1 MNRRDVVGWIK
12 RSEAISIFMTEAT
25 PRSPRRVEAPRDDSP
40 NLSFTNSMS
49 VFVES
54 LDHEG
59 RGVAHNDGKA
69 IFIDGALPGEMV
81 TYSPYRKKPSFE
93 FAQIVSI
100 DKSSAV
106 RTTPRCRHY
115 GVCGGCNMQHAEFAA
130 QVASKQRIL
139 EDNLKRIGKV
149 NPEILLPPIYG
160 PAWGYRQRARLS
172 VRYVEKKGR
181 VLVGFHEKKSS
192 FVAAMETCEVLP
204 AKIAALILPLSDLI
218 MNMDLRDRLPQ
229 IELAC
234 GAEVTV
240 LVVRNLEPILEQDA
254 LRLKQFAEVHGIQF
268 WLQSKGP
275 ETAEPF
281 WPLDVPPL
289 YYSIPEFDL
298 KLHFFP
304 TEFTQ
309 VNHAVNRALVKRAVT
324 LLAPQPGERI
334 ADLFCGL
341 GNFSLAI
348 ARCGVDVIGLE
359 GAPQLVRRATDNARV
374 NGLSDSAQFIAANL
388 FAAETD
394 QTLRALGKF
403 DKLLIDPPRDGAVE
417 VVRAIEAP
425 YPRSIVYVS
434 CSPATLARDAG
445 VLVHTK
451 GYKLKSAGVINMFP
465 HTGHVESIALFE
477 Q

>member
-1 MNRRDVVGWIK
+1 
-12 RSEAISIFMTEAT
+12 
-25 PRSPRRVEAPRDDSP
+25 
-40 NLSFTNSMS
+40 MS

-59 RGVAHNDGKA
+59 RGVAHHDGKA
-69 IFIDGALPGEMV
+69 IFIDGALPGETV
-81 TYSPYRKKPSFE
+81 TYSPYKKKPSYE
-93 FAQIVSI
+93 FAQLVSI
-100 DKSSAV
+100 EKSSAV
-106 RTTPRCRHY
+106 RDTPRCQYY

-139 EDNLKRIGKV
+139 EDNLARIGKV
-149 NPEILLPPIYG
+149 TPEVLLPPIYG
-160 PAWGYRQRARLS
+160 PEWRYRQRARLS
-172 VRYVEKKGR
+172 SRYVEKKGR

-192 FVAAMETCEVLP
+192 FVAAMESCEVLP
-204 AKIAALILPLSDLI
+204 ANISALIPKLADLV
-218 MNMDLRDRLPQ
+218 MSLHLRERIPQ
-229 IELAC
+229 IEVAC

-240 LVVRNLEPILEQDA
+240 LVLRHLEPVLEQDA
-254 LRLKQFAEVHGIQF
+254 VRLKQFAECHGVQF
-268 WLQSKGP
+268 WLQPRGP
-275 ETAEPF
+275 ETAQPF
-281 WPLDVPPL
+281 WPLDAAPL
-289 YYSIPEFDL
+289 YYSLPEFDL
-298 KLHFFP
+298 KLYFSP

-309 VNHAVNRALVKRAVT
+309 VNHAMNGALVKRAVS

-348 ARCGVDVIGLE
+348 ARSGAEVIGLE
-359 GAPQLVRRATDNARV
+359 GAPQLVLRAADNAV
-374 NGLSDSAQFIAANL
+374 KNGLMGNTAFQTANL
-388 FAAETD
+388 FANDTE

-417 VVRAIEAP
+417 VVKAIEAP
-425 YPRSIVYVS
+425 FPRRIVYVS

-451 GYKLKSAGVINMFP
+451 GYSLKAAGVVNMFP

>member
-1 MNRRDVVGWIK
+1 
-12 RSEAISIFMTEAT
+12 
-25 PRSPRRVEAPRDDSP
+25 
-40 NLSFTNSMS
+40 MS

-69 IFIDGALPGEMV
+69 IFIDGALPGEIV

-100 DKSSAV
+100 EKTSAV
-106 RTTPRCRHY
+106 RTTPRCQHY

-139 EDNLKRIGKV
+139 EDNLQRIGKV
-149 NPEILLPPIYG
+149 TPDVLLPPIYG

-204 AKIAALILPLSDLI
+204 PNISALIPKLADLI
-218 MNMDLRDRLPQ
+218 MSMDVRERLPQ

-240 LVVRNLEPILEQDA
+240 LVVRNLQPIMEQDA
-254 LRLKQFAEVHGIQF
+254 LRLKQFAQLHGIQF
-268 WLQSKGP
+268 WLQPKGP
-275 ETAEPF
+275 ETAQPF
-281 WPLDVPPL
+281 WPLDSAPL

-298 KLHFFP
+298 KLHFSP
-304 TEFTQ
+304 TDFTQ

-348 ARCGVDVIGLE
+348 ARSGAAVVGLE
-359 GAPQLVRRATDNARV
+359 GAPGLVLRARENALK
-374 NGLSDSAQFIAANL
+374 NGLAEDAKFQVANL
-388 FAAETD
+388 FASDTD

-417 VVRAIEAP
+417 VVKAIEAP
-425 YPRSIVYVS
+425 FPRSIVYVS

-445 VLVHTK
+445 VLVHSK
-451 GYKLKSAGVINMFP
+451 GYFLKAAGVVNMFP

>member
-1 MNRRDVVGWIK
+1 MV
-12 RSEAISIFMTEAT
+12 EPT
-25 PRSPRRVEAPRDDSP
+25 PRSPRRETAPRDDSP
-40 NLSFTNSMS
+40 NLSTTNPMS

-59 RGVAHNDGKA
+59 RGVAHHDGKA

-81 TYSPYRKKPSFE
+81 TYSPYRKKPAFE

-100 DKSSAV
+100 EKTSAV
-106 RTTPRCRHY
+106 RTTPRCQHY

-149 NPEILLPPIYG
+149 TPEVLLPPIYG
-160 PAWGYRQRARLS
+160 PVWRYRQRARLS

-204 AKIAALILPLSDLI
+204 EKIAALIPKLAEL
-218 MNMDLRDRLPQ
+218 MMAMDLRERLPQ

-240 LVVRNLEPILEQDA
+240 LVVRNLAPILEQDA
-254 LRLKQFAEVHGIQF
+254 LRLKQFADLHGIQF
-268 WLQSKGP
+268 WLQPKGP
-275 ETAEPF
+275 ETAYPL
-281 WPLDVPPL
+281 WPLDAPPL

-348 ARCGVDVIGLE
+348 ARSGAQVVGLE
-359 GAPQLVRRATDNARV
+359 GAPGLVRRATENAQK
-374 NGLSDSAQFIAANL
+374 NGLSANTTFLVANL
-388 FAAETD
+388 FAADTD

-417 VVRAIEAP
+417 VVKAIDAP
-425 YPRSIVYVS
+425 FPRSIVYVS

-445 VLVHTK
+445 VLVNTK
-451 GYKLKSAGVINMFP
+451 GYKLKAAGVVNMFP

>member
-1 MNRRDVVGWIK
+1 
-12 RSEAISIFMTEAT
+12 
-25 PRSPRRVEAPRDDSP
+25 
-40 NLSFTNSMS
+40 MS

-93 FAQIVSI
+93 FAQIVTI

-106 RTTPRCRHY
+106 RTPPRCRHY
-115 GVCGGCNMQHAEFAA
+115 GVCGGCNMQHAEFSA

-149 NPEILLPPIYG
+149 AADVLLPPIYG

-172 VRYVEKKGR
+172 VRYVEKKGK

-192 FVAAMETCEVLP
+192 FVADMETCEVLP
-204 AKIAALILPLSDLI
+204 PKISALIPKLAELI
-218 MNMDLRDRLPQ
+218 MSMDLRERLPQ

-234 GAEVTV
+234 GTEVTV
-240 LVVRNLEPILEQDA
+240 LVVRNLEPVLEQDA
-254 LRLKQFAEVHGIQF
+254 LRLKQFADLHCIQF
-268 WLQSKGP
+268 WLQPKGP
-275 ETAEPF
+275 ETAQPF
-281 WPLDVPPL
+281 WPLDAAPL

-298 KLHFFP
+298 KLFYFP

-309 VNHAVNRALVKRAVT
+309 VNHAVNRALVKRAMT

-348 ARCGVDVIGLE
+348 ARSGAAVVGLE
-359 GAPQLVRRATDNARV
+359 GAPGLVLRATDNARK
-374 NGLSDSAQFIAANL
+374 NGLAEHTKFHVANL
-388 FAAETD
+388 FATD
-394 QTLRALGKF
+394 TGQTLRALGKF

-417 VVRAIEAP
+417 VVKAIEAP
-425 YPRSIVYVS
+425 FPRSIVYVS

-445 VLVHTK
+445 VLVNTK
-451 GYKLKSAGVINMFP
+451 GYVLKAAGVINMFP

-477 Q
+477 QP

>member
-1 MNRRDVVGWIK
+1 M
-12 RSEAISIFMTEAT
+12 SQPT
-25 PRSPRRVEAPRDDSP
+25 PRSPRLEAPRDESL
-40 NLSFTNSMS
+40 NLSFTKPMS

-59 RGVAHNDGKA
+59 RGVAHHDGKA

-81 TYSPYRKKPSFE
+81 TYSPYRKKPTFE
-93 FAQIVSI
+93 FAQIVAI
-100 DKSSAV
+100 EKPSAV
-106 RTTPRCRHY
+106 RTTPRCQYY

-139 EDNLKRIGKV
+139 EDNLTRIGRV
-149 NPEILLPPIYG
+149 NPELLLPPIYG

-192 FVAAMETCEVLP
+192 FVAAMDTCEVLP
-204 AKIAALILPLSDLI
+204 ATIAALIPKLSDLV
-218 MNMDLRDRLPQ
+218 MSMDLREHLPQ

-240 LVVRNLEPILEQDA
+240 LVVRNLAPVLAQDA
-254 LRLKQFAEVHGIQF
+254 LRLKQFAELHGIQF
-268 WLQSKGP
+268 WLQPKGP
-275 ETAEPF
+275 ETAQPF
-281 WPLDVPPL
+281 WPLDSAPL
-289 YYSIPEFDL
+289 YYAIPEFAL
-298 KLHFFP
+298 ELHFSP
-304 TEFTQ
+304 TDFTQ

-348 ARCGVDVIGLE
+348 ARSGASVVGLE
-359 GAPQLVRRATDNARV
+359 GAPQLVLRATDNARR
-374 NGLSDSAQFIAANL
+374 NGLAENAKFHAANL
-388 FAAETD
+388 FAADTA
-394 QTLRALGKF
+394 QTLRALGQF
-403 DKLLIDPPRDGAVE
+403 DKILIDPPRDGAVE
-417 VVRAIEAP
+417 VVKAIEAP
-425 YPRSIVYVS
+425 FPPSIVYVS

-451 GYKLKSAGVINMFP
+451 GYTLKAAGVINMFP

>member
-1 MNRRDVVGWIK
+1 M
-12 RSEAISIFMTEAT
+12 SQPT
-25 PRSPRRVEAPRDDSP
+25 PRSPRYVAVPLDDNP
-40 NLSFTNSMS
+40 NQDPFNSMS

-59 RGVAHNDGKA
+59 RGVAHHDGKA
-69 IFIDGALPGEMV
+69 IFIDGALPGETV

-93 FAQIVSI
+93 FAQLISI
-100 DKSSAV
+100 EKSSAV

-149 NPEILLPPIYG
+149 TPDVLLPPIYG

-204 AKIAALILPLSDLI
+204 ANIAALIPKLGDLI
-218 MNMDLRDRLPQ
+218 MSMDLRERLPQ

-234 GAEVTV
+234 GSQVTV
-240 LVVRNLEPILEQDA
+240 LVLRNLEPILEQDG
-254 LRLKQFAEVHGIQF
+254 LRLKQFAELHGIQF
-268 WLQSKGP
+268 WLQPKGP
-275 ETAEPF
+275 ETAQPF
-281 WPLDVPPL
+281 WPLDCAPL
-289 YYSIPEFDL
+289 YYSIPEFNL
-298 KLHFFP
+298 KLHFSP

-309 VNHAVNRALVKRAVT
+309 VNHAVNRALVKRAVN

-348 ARCGVDVIGLE
+348 ARSGAQVLGLE
-359 GAPQLVRRATDNARV
+359 GAPGLVRQATENARK
-374 NGLSDSAQFIAANL
+374 NGLAENAKFQVANL
-388 FAAETD
+388 FASDTD

-417 VVRAIEAP
+417 VVKAIEAP
-425 YPRSIVYVS
+425 FPRSIVYVS

-451 GYKLKSAGVINMFP
+451 GYALKAAGVVNMFP

>member
-1 MNRRDVVGWIK
+1 
-12 RSEAISIFMTEAT
+12 
-25 PRSPRRVEAPRDDSP
+25 
-40 NLSFTNSMS
+40 MS

-59 RGVAHNDGKA
+59 RGVAHHGGKA
-69 IFIDGALPGEMV
+69 IFIDGALPGEIV
-81 TYSPYRKKPSFE
+81 TYSPYKKKPSYE
-93 FAQIVSI
+93 FAQLISNE
-100 DKSSAV
+100 KSSAV
-106 RTTPRCRHY
+106 RTDPRCRHY
-115 GVCGGCNMQHAEFAA
+115 GVCGGCNMQHAEFSA

-139 EDNLKRIGKV
+139 EDNLARIGKV
-149 NPEILLPPIYG
+149 IPEILLPPIYG
-160 PAWGYRQRARLS
+160 PEWGYRQRARLS

-204 AKIAALILPLSDLI
+204 PNISARIPKLSDLI
-218 MNMDLRDRLPQ
+218 MGMDTRDRLPQ

-234 GAEVTV
+234 GSQVTV
-240 LVVRNLEPILEQDA
+240 LVLRHLEPILEQDA
-254 LRLKQFAEVHGIQF
+254 VRLKRFAELHGVQF

-275 ETAEPF
+275 ETAQPF
-281 WPLDVPPL
+281 WPLDAAPL
-289 YYSIPEFDL
+289 YYSLPEFDL
-298 KLHFFP
+298 KLHFSP

-309 VNHAVNRALVKRAVT
+309 VNHAVNRALVKRAVS

-348 ARCGVDVIGLE
+348 ARSGAEVVGLE
-359 GAPQLVRRATDNARV
+359 GAPQLVLRATENAQK
-374 NGLSDSAQFIAANL
+374 NGLTQNAKFYTANL
-388 FAAETD
+388 FASDTA
-394 QTLRALGKF
+394 QTLQALGKF

-417 VVRAIEAP
+417 LVKAIEAP
-425 YPRSIVYVS
+425 FPSRIVYVS

-451 GYKLKSAGVINMFP
+451 GYALKAAGVVNMFP

>member
-1 MNRRDVVGWIK
+1 
-12 RSEAISIFMTEAT
+12 
-25 PRSPRRVEAPRDDSP
+25 
-40 NLSFTNSMS
+40 MS

-59 RGVAHNDGKA
+59 RGVAHHDGKA
-69 IFIDGALPGEMV
+69 IFIDGALPGEIV
-81 TYSPYRKKPSFE
+81 TYSPYKKKPSYE
-93 FAQIVSI
+93 FAQLISI
-100 DKSSAV
+100 EKSSAV
-106 RTTPRCRHY
+106 RTDPRCRHY
-115 GVCGGCNMQHAEFAA
+115 GVCGGCNMQHAEFSA

-139 EDNLKRIGKV
+139 EDNLARIGKV
-149 NPEILLPPIYG
+149 IPEILLPPIYG
-160 PAWGYRQRARLS
+160 PEWGYRQRARLS

-204 AKIAALILPLSDLI
+204 PNISALIPKLSDLI
-218 MNMDLRDRLPQ
+218 MGMDTRDRLPQ

-234 GAEVTV
+234 GSQVTV
-240 LVVRNLEPILEQDA
+240 LVLRHLEPILEQDA
-254 LRLKQFAEVHGIQF
+254 VRLKRFAELHGVQF
-268 WLQSKGP
+268 WLQPKGP
-275 ETAEPF
+275 ETAQPF
-281 WPLDVPPL
+281 WPLDAAPL
-289 YYSIPEFDL
+289 YYSLPEFDL
-298 KLHFFP
+298 KLHFSP

-309 VNHAVNRALVKRAVT
+309 VNHAVNRALVKRAVS

-348 ARCGVDVIGLE
+348 AHSGAEVVGLE
-359 GAPQLVRRATDNARV
+359 GAPQLVLRATENAQK
-374 NGLSDSAQFIAANL
+374 NGLTQNAKFYTANL
-388 FAAETD
+388 FASDTA
-394 QTLRALGKF
+394 QTLQALGKF

-417 VVRAIEAP
+417 LVKAIEAP
-425 YPRSIVYVS
+425 FPSRIVYVS

-451 GYKLKSAGVINMFP
+451 GYALKAAGVVNMFP

>member
-1 MNRRDVVGWIK
+1 
-12 RSEAISIFMTEAT
+12 
-25 PRSPRRVEAPRDDSP
+25 
-40 NLSFTNSMS
+40 MS

-59 RGVAHNDGKA
+59 RGVAHDNGKA
-69 IFIDGALPGEMV
+69 IFIDGALPGEIV
-81 TYSPYRKKPSFE
+81 TYSPYMKKPSYE
-93 FAQIVSI
+93 FAQLVSI
-100 DKSSAV
+100 EKSSAV

-115 GVCGGCNMQHAEFAA
+115 GVCGGCNMQHAEFSA

-139 EDNLKRIGKV
+139 EGNLARIGKV
-149 NPEILLPPIYG
+149 IPEVLLPPIYG
-160 PAWGYRQRARLS
+160 PEWGYRQRARLS
-172 VRYVEKKGR
+172 SRYVEKKGR
-181 VLVGFHEKKSS
+181 VLVGFREKKSS
-192 FVAAMETCEVLP
+192 FVTAMETCEVLP
-204 AKIAALILPLSDLI
+204 ANISALIPKLSELV
-218 MNMDLRDRLPQ
+218 MGMDLRERIPQ
-229 IELAC
+229 IEVAC
-234 GAEVTV
+234 GSQVTV
-240 LVVRNLEPILEQDA
+240 LVVRHLEPIPERDA
-254 LRLKQFAEVHGIQF
+254 LRLKQFAEHHGIQF
-268 WLQSKGP
+268 WLQPRGP
-275 ETAEPF
+275 ETAHPF
-281 WPLDVPPL
+281 WPLDAAPL
-289 YYSIPEFDL
+289 YYSLPEFDL
-298 KLHFFP
+298 KLHFSP

-348 ARCGVDVIGLE
+348 ARSGAEVIGLE
-359 GAPQLVRRATDNARV
+359 GAPQLVLRAIENALK
-374 NGLSDSAQFIAANL
+374 NGLAGNAKFQVANL
-388 FAAETD
+388 FATNTD

-417 VVRAIEAP
+417 LVKAIEAP
-425 YPRSIVYVS
+425 FPSRIVYVS

-451 GYKLKSAGVINMFP
+451 GYALKAAGVINMFP

>member
-1 MNRRDVVGWIK
+1 M
-12 RSEAISIFMTEAT
+12 T
-25 PRSPRRVEAPRDDSP
+25 PRSPRYATPRDDSP
-40 NLSFTNSMS
+40 NASFTHSMS

-69 IFIDGALPGEMV
+69 IFIDGALPGEIV

-93 FAQIVSI
+93 FAQIVTI
-100 DKSSAV
+100 EKTSAV
-106 RTTPRCRHY
+106 RTTPRCQHY
-115 GVCGGCNMQHAEFAA
+115 GVCGGCNMQHAEFGA

-139 EDNLKRIGKV
+139 EDNLQRIGKV
-149 NPEILLPPIYG
+149 TPDVLLPPIYG

-172 VRYVEKKGR
+172 VRYVEKKGK

-192 FVAAMETCEVLP
+192 FVADMQTCEVLP
-204 AKIAALILPLSDLI
+204 PEISALIPKLAELI
-218 MNMDLRDRLPQ
+218 MSMDLRERLPQ

-254 LRLKQFAEVHGIQF
+254 LRLKQFADLHGIQF
-268 WLQSKGP
+268 WLQSKRP
-275 ETAEPF
+275 ETAQPF
-281 WPLDVPPL
+281 WPLDSAPL

-298 KLHFFP
+298 KLYFLP
-304 TEFTQ
+304 TDFTQ
-309 VNHAVNRALVKRAVT
+309 VNHAVNRALVKRAMT
-324 LLAPQPGERI
+324 LLDPQPDERI

-348 ARCGVDVIGLE
+348 ARSGAEVIGLE
-359 GAPQLVRRATDNARV
+359 GAPQLVLRASENARK
-374 NGLSDSAQFIAANL
+374 NGLSANTKFITANL
-388 FAAETD
+388 FASDTD

-417 VVRAIEAP
+417 VVKAIEAP

-445 VLVHTK
+445 VLVNTK
-451 GYKLKSAGVINMFP
+451 GYSLKAAGVINMFP

>member
-1 MNRRDVVGWIK
+1 
-12 RSEAISIFMTEAT
+12 
-25 PRSPRRVEAPRDDSP
+25 
-40 NLSFTNSMS
+40 MS

-59 RGVAHNDGKA
+59 RGVAHDNGKA
-69 IFIDGALPGEMV
+69 IFIDGALPGEIV
-81 TYSPYRKKPSFE
+81 TYSPYMKKPSYE
-93 FAQIVSI
+93 FAQLVSI
-100 DKSSAV
+100 EKSSAV

-115 GVCGGCNMQHAEFAA
+115 GVCGGCNMQHAEFSA

-139 EDNLKRIGKV
+139 EGNLARIGKV
-149 NPEILLPPIYG
+149 IPEVLLPPIYG
-160 PAWGYRQRARLS
+160 PEWGYRQRARLS
-172 VRYVEKKGR
+172 SRYVEKKGR
-181 VLVGFHEKKSS
+181 VLVGFREKKSS
-192 FVAAMETCEVLP
+192 FVTAMETCEVLP
-204 AKIAALILPLSDLI
+204 ANISALIPKLSELV
-218 MNMDLRDRLPQ
+218 MGMDLRERIPQ
-229 IELAC
+229 IEVAC
-234 GAEVTV
+234 GSQVTV
-240 LVVRNLEPILEQDA
+240 LVVRHLEPIPERDA
-254 LRLKQFAEVHGIQF
+254 LRLKQFAELHGIQF
-268 WLQSKGP
+268 WLQPRGP
-275 ETAEPF
+275 ETAHPF
-281 WPLDVPPL
+281 WPLDAAPL
-289 YYSIPEFDL
+289 YYSLPEFDL
-298 KLHFFP
+298 KLHFSP

-348 ARCGVDVIGLE
+348 ARSGAEVIGLE
-359 GAPQLVRRATDNARV
+359 GAPQLVLRAIENALK
-374 NGLSDSAQFIAANL
+374 NGLEGNTKFQVANL
-388 FAAETD
+388 FATNTD

-417 VVRAIEAP
+417 LVKAIEAP
-425 YPRSIVYVS
+425 FPSRIVYVS

-451 GYKLKSAGVINMFP
+451 GYALKAAGVINMFP